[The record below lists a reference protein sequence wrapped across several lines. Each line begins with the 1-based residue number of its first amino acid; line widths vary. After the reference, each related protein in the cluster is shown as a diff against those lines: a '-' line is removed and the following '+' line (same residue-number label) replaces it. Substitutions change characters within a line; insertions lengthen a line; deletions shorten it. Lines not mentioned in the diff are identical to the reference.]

1 MSNGHTIHLPSFAKH
16 AAVACSAVLVAGLIL
31 APHGSADP
39 NQPRDPADE
48 PTISQVKHRL
58 DVLNH
63 EAEIASESLNTVRV
77 EMDAAQTRFATL
89 QADVDRQ
96 RDRVEALRD
105 RLVGTAVSN
114 FQNNSSMSSTAAFF
128 TSDDAG
134 QFLETMATDALI
146 EEQQAGLLIR
156 LTQQQKQLGIQEQQA
171 QEALAALTDEK
182 QDAAKHKAVLDART
196 DAAEDLLSEL
206 EAAERAR
213 LLRLQAAAAQAETQ
227 TSRAAPRAS
236 VTDVPASERAQV
248 AVQTALD
255 QVGDPYVYGAAGP
268 DAFDCS
274 GLTMYAWAAAGV
286 AIPHSS
292 SAQPGAGTPV
302 SLSSLQPGDLVFYYS
317 PISHAAMYIGNGQ
330 IVHAANPS
338 RPVEVVSLY
347 SMPVSMAVRIA

>member
-1 MSNGHTIHLPSFAKH
+1 MSNGHTLHLPSSVRR
-16 AAVACSAVLVAGLIL
+16 AAVACSAVLVASLVL
-31 APHGSADP
+31 APQGSADP
-39 NQPRDPADE
+39 NQPSDPADR
-48 PTISQVKHRL
+48 PTISDVKHRL
-58 DVLNH
+58 EVLNRQ
-63 EAEIASESLNTVRV
+63 AEIASESLNTVRV
-77 EMDAAQTRFATL
+77 EMSAAQTRLDTL

-96 RDRVEALRD
+96 RDRVDTLRD
-105 RLVGTAVSN
+105 QLVGTAVTN
-114 FQNNSSMSSTAAFF
+114 FQNTSSMSSTAAFF

-156 LTQQQKQLGIQEQQA
+156 LGQQQKQLGIQEQQA
-171 QEALAALTDEK
+171 EEALAALADEK
-182 QDAAKHKAVLDART
+182 KDAAKHQAVLDART
-196 DAAEDLLSEL
+196 ESAEDLLGEL

-213 LLRLQAAAAQAETQ
+213 LARLQAAAAPEVQ
-227 TSRAAPRAS
+227 TSRAAPR

-248 AVQTALD
+248 AVKTALD

-286 AIPHSS
+286 SIPHSS
-292 SAQPGAGTPV
+292 SAQPSAGTPV

-317 PISHAAMYIGNGQ
+317 PISHAAMYIGNGM

-338 RPVEVVSLY
+338 RPVEVVSMY
-347 SMPVSMAVRIA
+347 MMPVNMAVRIA